1 MKRST
6 AMYDIKAAAV
16 AAAAYLLPVKTP
28 SAGPL
33 LNATTTPLTSP
44 PVMTGRNMYGMY
56 ITDLSSDEE
65 VRVLC
70 SSTSVY
76 RYGTNRT
83 GNFLILK
90 IFSDWCSSKN
100 C

>member
-83 GNFLILK
+83 GNFLI
-90 IFSDWCSSKN
+90 F
-100 C
+100 

>member
-33 LNATTTPLTSP
+33 LNAATTPLTSP

-76 RYGTNRT
+76 RYGT
-83 GNFLILK
+83 LVIM
-90 IFSDWCSSKN
+90 
-100 C
+100 